1 MKINPK
7 ICATRAGIPTTKDN
21 PRAFPMTIV
30 SRLIGFARRIFMV
43 LACLSL
49 WNASTETPIA
59 ANETTK
65 NTKKHNC

>member
-21 PRAFPMTIV
+21 PKAFPITIV

-49 WNASTETPIA
+49 
-59 ANETTK
+59 
-65 NTKKHNC
+65 